1 MLATGG
7 ETSASRPVKAP
18 LSLSFDSVNRLFAIL
33 FQNFRSPQKSDDFVS
48 SFR

>member
-7 ETSASRPVKAP
+7 ETGASRPVMAP
-18 LSLSFDSVNRLFAIL
+18 LSLSSDSVNRLFAIL

-48 SFR
+48 SVR